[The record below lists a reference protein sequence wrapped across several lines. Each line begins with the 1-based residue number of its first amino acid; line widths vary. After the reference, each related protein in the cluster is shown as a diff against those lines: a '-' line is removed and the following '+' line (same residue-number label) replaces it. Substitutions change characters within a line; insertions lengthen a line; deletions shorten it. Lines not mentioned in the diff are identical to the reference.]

1 MKSAFKNNIKV
12 QYRGIIH
19 RYCLLLFCLLGVA
32 SYAQDIESRFFA
44 LNDLSLPEVNIVA
57 KSTFYRQYAKTS
69 ITDAFEVNTS
79 NYWRPVDMLAAMSH
93 TQSYIHRRPI
103 TSQREYTAE
112 SMGLVAPGSGKEPTI
127 RFQIVPSGVYYRQRS
142 YGIRNDAYQDM
153 SLPVFN
159 AHPRSRGYYPYY

>member
-1 MKSAFKNNIKV
+1 MRNAFKNNVKV
-12 QYRGIIH
+12 QHRGIIH

-57 KSTFYRQYAKTS
+57 KSEFYRQYAKTS

-93 TQSYIHRRPI
+93 TQSYIHRRPT

-112 SMGLVAPGSGKEPTI
+112 SM
-127 RFQIVPSGVYYRQRS
+127 
-142 YGIRNDAYQDM
+142 
-153 SLPVFN
+153 
-159 AHPRSRGYYPYY
+159 